1 MCAVTSAS
9 FSTPGSLQEEE
20 WRARR
25 NVSPLS
31 GLPKTSASPGT
42 YELESHISVT
52 GQERAIEVELVNELA
67 STAFPGSSLYH
78 QRASITQI
86 HPWFVWAKG
95 QPYWI
100 QAASLVQPVEEGE
113 REGRGH
119 KTMPQG
125 RTQPESQDWSRDPVM
140 SSLF

>member
-9 FSTPGSLQEEE
+9 FSTPCFPQEEE
-20 WRARR
+20 WRVRG

-31 GLPKTSASPGT
+31 GFPKTSALPGT

-52 GQERAIEVELVNELA
+52 GQEKAIGVESSVNELA
-67 STAFPGSSLYH
+67 STASPGSSLYH

-86 HPWFVWAKG
+86 HSWFVWAKG
-95 QPYWI
+95 QSYCI
-100 QAASLVQPVEEGE
+100 QAAGFVWKRMRDG
-113 REGRGH
+113 REH

-125 RTQPESQDWSRDPVM
+125 MTQSERQDWSRGPM
-140 SSLF
+140 LSSLL